1 MTNYEIL
8 LQEAQ
13 NNNVLVKEKIF
24 KKAKGNGFIKGN
36 KILINAKLKNEKE
49 KSCTLA
55 EELGHYHTTVG
66 NILDQSVVSNRKQE
80 FKARTWAYNKQI
92 GLTGIINAYKAKCQ
106 NLFEMAE
113 FLDVTE
119 EFLLDALDIY
129 RSKYGICVQLDNY
142 VIYFIPNLWI
152 MEIL

>member
-36 KILINAKLKNEKE
+36 KILINAKLENEKE